1 VIDVGQGDAVAVR
14 SPAGRW
20 ILVDAGLAGRG
31 FDAGERRVVPYL
43 AARGVRRLEGLVLT
57 HPHADHTGGAAATL
71 RSLRPRWV
79 GDPGSP
85 APSPHYL
92 GLLRVAV
99 RENTRWVGLRQGAS
113 IVLDGVAVD
122 FLHPEAIGALEDDPN
137 DLSVVMRIA
146 YGEFAAVLTGDA
158 TALVEERVV
167 GYYGTDL
174 QAQVLKVG
182 HHGSATSTT
191 PAFLDAVRP
200 AIAVVSAG
208 RDNRYGHPHT
218 VVVDRLEASGA
229 RVLRT
234 DRHGSVVIRA
244 DARGSVRIDHER
256 GGP

>member
-1 VIDVGQGDAVAVR
+1 
-14 SPAGRW
+14 
-20 ILVDAGLAGRG
+20 
-31 FDAGERRVVPYL
+31 
-43 AARGVRRLEGLVLT
+43 
-57 HPHADHTGGAAATL
+57 
-71 RSLRPRWV
+71 
-79 GDPGSP
+79 
-85 APSPHYL
+85 
-92 GLLRVAV
+92 
-99 RENTRWVGLRQGAS
+99 LRQGAS

-158 TALVEERVV
+158 TALVEERMIR
-167 GYYGTDL
+167 YYGADL
-174 QAQVLKVG
+174 QADVLKVG